1 MSQFPNPLGMNRS
14 VPWAQ
19 SETSERTG
27 SRFMNSVYSWMCAGL
42 ALTAV
47 VAWATSQS
55 PTMLKTLFGSGLI
68 WVLIIAELVLVVV
81 ISSAINRINAAV
93 ATGLF
98 LVYAALNGLT
108 LCSVF
113 WMYNLPALGGAFAV
127 TAGMFGATSLYGYV
141 TRRDLSRLGGFLF
154 MALIGLILASIVNIF
169 VASSALYWLVTYAG
183 VFIFVGL
190 TAYDTQKLK
199 QMSYQVEGNA
209 ALSARMA
216 VVGSLVLYLDFINL
230 FLFMLRILGG
240 GRRS

>member
-1 MSQFPNPLGMNRS
+1 MNRS

-19 SETSERTG
+19 SDASDRTAG
-27 SRFMNSVYSWMCAGL
+27 RFMNSVYAWMCVGL

-47 VAWATSQS
+47 VAWGTSQS
-55 PTMLKTLFGSGLI
+55 PAVLKMIFGSGLV
-68 WVLIIAELVLVVV
+68 WALIIAELVLVVV
-81 ISSAINRINAAV
+81 ISSAVNKINASV

-98 LVYAALNGLT
+98 LLYAALNGLT

-113 WMYNLPALGGAFAV
+113 LMYNLPALGGAFAV
-127 TAGMFGATSLYGYV
+127 SAGMFGVTSFYGYV
-141 TRRDLSRLGGFLF
+141 TKRDLSRLGSLMF
-154 MALIGLILASIVNIF
+154 MALIGLILASVVNIF

-199 QMSYQVEGNA
+199 QLSYQVEGNS
-209 ALSARMA
+209 ALSARMSI
-216 VVGSLVLYLDFINL
+216 VGSLMLYLDFINL
-230 FLFMLRILGG
+230 FLFMLRIMGG